1 MMDNDSAATRNSR
14 WCLPVGMA
22 VLGLLYYAGARVGL
36 LMAID
41 ATNASP
47 VWPPAGIALAGLLL
61 LGWKAWPGVWLAAF
75 AANFTVFSRNQVG
88 ADDAL
93 VAVSAVIAT
102 GNTLEALLGWG
113 LCRLRTKFDEDGTLR
128 SDDRLLFGRGMGVFW
143 FAAVALLAP
152 AVSAAIGPA
161 VICATHI
168 APWQDHQRLWLTWW
182 SGDATGILYLVPFL
196 FCLTRRKRL
205 SWQASGRLF
214 QLINPEQKWLATWR
228 DRAHLLHA
236 FETGLAFL
244 CLTAACFVVMSGMVV
259 GQNALP
265 ALTAQVLKFII
276 IAPLMWIAI
285 RVGLRGTAVGMMV
298 LGVFFVWHA
307 WRHLG
312 ELDAASEFN
321 STLIWLGFLWVT
333 GVSSLTLANF
343 VVAHKDGTVSLRETN
358 AALQATMDAIPAMVF
373 VSHDPRCHHITGN
386 GPAHELLRVP
396 AGRNLSK
403 TPPPDEPQL
412 TFEVRIN
419 GQELPLSELAMQK
432 AAATGKPVIGQEQ
445 QLTFSNG
452 DVKFIYGNAV
462 PVLDEK
468 GHSRG
473 CVAAFIDSTELRRA
487 KDELAAMNERLE
499 ERVTERT
506 ERLVA
511 ANTELARE
519 YADRQRLE
527 DEMTQISERE
537 RLTLGQNLHDGVCQH
552 LSGVAFM
559 ASTLAADVRAKG
571 LHDEAEKLDDL
582 TQLIREA
589 TQQARDVARGLH
601 PVELDAEGLVA
612 ALRHLAA
619 SSSMDGLRCSLHCP
633 HSVPVRDNA
642 AAMHLYRIAQE
653 AVVNASKHAN
663 AAEIIISLDVNDE
676 NIVLAVADDGSGLP
690 AEQVRSQGLGL
701 RMMRHRASV
710 IGARFAIES
719 PPEGGT
725 MVTCVLPLTAAA

>member
-1 MMDNDSAATRNSR
+1 VRA
-14 WCLPVGMA
+14 
-22 VLGLLYYAGARVGL
+22 
-36 LMAID
+36 
-41 ATNASP
+41 
-47 VWPPAGIALAGLLL
+47 
-61 LGWKAWPGVWLAAF
+61 
-75 AANFTVFSRNQVG
+75 
-88 ADDAL
+88 
-93 VAVSAVIAT
+93 
-102 GNTLEALLGWG
+102 
-113 LCRLRTKFDEDGTLR
+113 KFDDDGTLR
-128 SDDRLLFGRGMGVFW
+128 PADRLLFGRGMGVFW
-143 FAAVALLAP
+143 FATVALLAP

-161 VICATHI
+161 AVCAAGI
-168 APWQDHQRLWLTWW
+168 APWSEHQRLLLTWW
-182 SGDATGILYLVPFL
+182 SGDATGTLYLVPFL

-214 QLINPEQKWLATWR
+214 QLISPEKQWKTGWW
-228 DRAHLLHA
+228 DRGRLLHGV
-236 FETGLAFL
+236 ESVMAFL
-244 CLTAACFVVMSGMVV
+244 LLVAACYVVMSGKIV
-259 GQNALP
+259 GRNDLP
-265 ALTAQVLKFII
+265 ALSVQVLKFVM

-285 RVGLRGTAVGMMV
+285 RVGLRGTAVGLMI
-298 LGVFFVWHA
+298 LGAFFVWHA
-307 WRHLG
+307 RSQFG
-312 ELDAASEFN
+312 DLDPGSEFN
-321 STLIWLGFLWVT
+321 STLIWLAFLWVA
-333 GVSSLTLANF
+333 GVSSLTLANLMA
-343 VVAHKDGTVSLRETN
+343 AHQESLASLRESN

-373 VSHDPRCHHITGN
+373 VSHDAQCQHITGN
-386 GPAHELLRVP
+386 ARAHELLRVP
-396 AGRNLSK
+396 SGSNLSK
-403 TPPPDEPQL
+403 TPPPDATPL
-412 TFEVRIN
+412 TFDVRIN
-419 GQELPLSELAMQK
+419 GEEQPLSELAMQK
-432 AAATGKPVIGQEQ
+432 STATAKPVIGQEQ
-445 QLTFSNG
+445 ELIFSDG
-452 DVKFIYGNAV
+452 DVRFIYGNAV
-462 PVLDEK
+462 PVLDENGK
-468 GHSRG
+468 SRG

-499 ERVTERT
+499 ERVAERT

-537 RLTLGQNLHDGVCQH
+537 RLMLGQNLHDGVCQH

-571 LHDEAEKLDDL
+571 LDEEAGKLDDL

-619 SSSMDGLRCSLHCP
+619 SSSVDDLRCSLHCP

-653 AVVNASKHAN
+653 AVVNATKHAS

-676 NIVLAVADDGSGLP
+676 NIVLSVADDGSGLP
-690 AEQVRSQGLGL
+690 AEQFRSHGLGL
-701 RMMRHRASV
+701 RMMRHRAAV
-710 IGARFAIES
+710 IGARLTVES